1 MRKRSPGFSMMELMI
16 VLLLMGIVMA
26 MVVPAAYNSLKGY
39 KLHADAT
46 ALASYLNVVRMKA
59 ASQFKPYRLVINVS
73 GGTYTMEKLC
83 GDTSSTVDANC
94 TGLNSPYQEFT
105 TPVYEGGTQLM
116 SQGNTFSGCRPS
128 NITGTLY
135 PGTIVGD
142 PSPCPSTVYMYFNTR
157 GSPVGNTGNP
167 LGNGGVVIY
176 ISNQNKLVDAVTVS
190 LGGRVS
196 VSSWSG
202 TAWVVR

>member
-1 MRKRSPGFSMMELMI
+1 MRKKSPGFSMLELMI

-59 ASQFKPYRLVINVS
+59 ASQYAPYRLVIDIA
-73 GGTYTMEKLC
+73 GGTYTMEQLC
-83 GDTSSTVDANC
+83 GDKTTLGC
-94 TGLNSPYQEFT
+94 TGTSYYQALS
-105 TPVYEGGTQLM
+105 TPKLEGGKQFM
-116 SQGNTFSGCRPS
+116 SQGNTFSSCKP
-128 NITGTLY
+128 TGAPGTVY
-135 PGTIVGD
+135 PGTITAD
-142 PSPCPSTVYMYFNTR
+142 PSPCPAALYMYFNTR
-157 GSPVGNTGNP
+157 GSPVDATGSP